1 MNTIKMTIKSSKEN
15 LINLIDYLPLD
26 AVRKVKIHQLKNKNV
41 QVRTIKLDAKW
52 FEEHFENRKR
62 CSE

>member
-1 MNTIKMTIKSSKEN
+1 MTIKGTKEN

-26 AVRKVKIHQLKNKNV
+26 AVRKIKIHESENKGI

-52 FEEHFENRKR
+52 FEELFENKKR

>member
-1 MNTIKMTIKSSKEN
+1 MTIKGTKEN

-26 AVRKVKIHQLKNKNV
+26 AVRKIKIHEPEKKDI

-52 FEEHFENRKR
+52 FEELFENKKR